1 MVGTRNRKGTR
12 TLSRPTQPKRKTV
25 LRRTRPAL
33 PGLVLVVLLA
43 VALLA
48 VAVGL
53 LGRLPG
59 FGPYALYVDDIAI
72 QPAHAFAGR
81 YDVFIRPLTEAA
93 GIYTNWDAATGKV
106 SIGGQ
111 PVRTRL
117 VDGEAATDLAPLARR
132 LKMRFTVN
140 HWRRQIRVYSGRAL
154 LPVVPAGR
162 VARVFLDGAVLTEKA
177 IEAGDD
183 VLVSLKVATLALGAS
198 SGRGPGGEVLFEGK
212 PIAGYNRAGVIYI
225 PAGEACAR
233 KGVRF
238 SPLGLDRYYM
248 NSGAPVLTPG
258 DERPPTAIKKVAT
271 ADKVVALTFDD
282 ELVPET
288 AKLLDILEEKKV
300 PATFFVTGR
309 SIAWQPAIAT
319 RIVAGGSE
327 IGNHTYD
334 HTHLNEISDIDEV
347 RAEILGTR
355 RAVYAAT
362 GTATELF
369 RPPGGILTRDGEKA
383 IAGSGQKLILWT
395 VSVGDYLPR
404 KKAADIVKGVVR
416 GASPGGIILLH
427 NAPPATIEALPA
439 IIDQLKANGYRFLTL
454 SELLGLPT
462 NQGGGGTR

>member
-1 MVGTRNRKGTR
+1 MVGTRSPKGMRTFNR
-12 TLSRPTQPKRKTV
+12 PANPKRKTV

-33 PGLVLVVLLA
+33 PGLVLVVL
-43 VALLA
+43 VGVVLLA
-48 VAVGL
+48 VAAAL

-72 QPAHAFAGR
+72 EPAHAFAGR
-81 YDVFIRPLTEAA
+81 YDIFVRPLTEAA
-93 GIYTNWDAATGKV
+93 GIYTNWDAATGEV

-111 PVRTRL
+111 PVRIR
-117 VDGEAATDLAPLARR
+117 VVGGEAATSLAPLANR
-132 LKMRFTVN
+132 LKMRFTVD
-140 HWRRQIRVYSGRAL
+140 HWRRQIRVYSGRPL

-162 VARVFLDGAVLTEKA
+162 AAQVYLDGALLTSEG

-183 VLVSLKVATLALGAS
+183 VLAPLKVLTLALGATY
-198 SGRGPGGEVLFEGK
+198 GRGPSGEVLLEGQ
-212 PIAGYNRAGVIYI
+212 PIAGYNRDGAIYI
-225 PAGEACAR
+225 PVGEACAR
-233 KGVRF
+233 EHVRF
-238 SPLGLDRYYM
+238 SSLGLDRYYI
-248 NSGAPVLTPG
+248 NSGAPVLPAG
-258 DERPPTAIKKVAT
+258 EDVPPVAVKKVAT
-271 ADKVVALTFDD
+271 TDKVVALTFDD
-282 ELVPET
+282 ELVPNT
-288 AKLLDILEEKKV
+288 AKLLDILEDKKV

-309 SIAWQPAIAT
+309 SVAWQPAIAA

-334 HTHLNEISDIDEV
+334 HTHLNEISDIDEI

-383 IAGSGQKLILWT
+383 IGGSGQKLILWT
-395 VSVGDYLPR
+395 VSVGDYLPK
-404 KKAADIVKGVVR
+404 KKAADIVRGVVR
-416 GASPGGIILLH
+416 GASPGAIILLH
-427 NAPPATIEALPA
+427 NAPAATIEALPA
-439 IIDQLKANGYRFLTL
+439 IIDQLRAKGYRFLTV